1 MEQNDSNKDS
11 EREVI
16 PSESA
21 KSSTDSGRSSKRA
34 WYVIHTYSG
43 HENKVKANLDR
54 KIESQDLGDVIF
66 DVVVP
71 MRLESEFKDGKRKTV
86 QRKIFPGYVLVD
98 MIVNTNSW
106 FVVRNTQGVTGFVGS
121 EKEPIPLTEEEAER
135 ILSASN
141 DDKPVEAPID
151 IQVNDR
157 VRIISGLFENRVGI
171 VKEIDI
177 ARRRIKVLV
186 ENAPVD
192 LDVSQLEK
200 M

>member
-16 PSESA
+16 PSENA

-141 DDKPVEAPID
+141 DDKPVEQPID

-171 VKEIDI
+171 VKEIDSV
-177 ARRRIKVLV
+177 RRRIKVLV